1 MSARVKRDLPRSVID
16 AHIAVLP
23 DPPAPMDF
31 DELFGG
37 PGPVE
42 VEVGFG
48 KGRFLI
54 TSAEAQPETRFIG
67 VEVRDILK
75 EYVANRLA
83 KRSLANAKVMGAD
96 ARLFMRHAVTDGA
109 LDAIH
114 FYFPDPWWKKRHHRR
129 RIWQSPLF
137 ADFERAL
144 RPGGALHIASDV
156 AMVYDEMRALASA
169 QPLLT
174 EDPSI
179 DRAPPCTTNFED
191 KASRDGRPVGRTA
204 FVKAG

>member
-114 FYFPDPWWKKRHHRR
+114 FAVLADP
-129 RIWQSPLF
+129 SN
-137 ADFERAL
+137 A
-144 RPGGALHIASDV
+144 
-156 AMVYDEMRALASA
+156 ALADA
-169 QPLLT
+169 FELA
-174 EDPSI
+174 EDGFAVL
-179 DRAPPCTTNFED
+179 DEARARHPAPRTRTPCRVDAARGGCLIPGTLCL
-191 KASRDGRPVGRTA
+191 KHGAIRGRILQ
-204 FVKAG
+204 KK